1 MKNKYDKR
9 AKERELVEGQIVLT
23 KIQRLGNKLD
33 DAWDRPYEVIRKI
46 SNTNYEIVVPHHRAK
61 PKLFHINN
69 LKTWIQEEARVYRIV
84 VAADDMPDLEDGLK
98 LHGSIATHTQLEQ
111 FAKIKQNFADVLN
124 EVPGKIESEEI
135 SINTGDSPPIHS
147 IPYRLCP
154 TWWAEVKE
162 EIELLLKGDII
173 EPGKGP
179 WSSPIVPV
187 RKPDGNIR
195 LCIDFRKLN
204 SVTISDPFCMPL
216 IEDLLD
222 QVGTARSFP
231 R

>member
-1 MKNKYDKR
+1 
-9 AKERELVEGQIVLT
+9 
-23 KIQRLGNKLD
+23 
-33 DAWDRPYEVIRKI
+33 
-46 SNTNYEIVVPHHRAK
+46 
-61 PKLFHINN
+61 
-69 LKTWIQEEARVYRIV
+69 
-84 VAADDMPDLEDGLK
+84 MPELEDGLK
-98 LHGSIATHTQLEQ
+98 LHGSVATPIQLEQ

-124 EVPGKIESEEI
+124 EVPGNIESEEI

-154 TWWAEVKE
+154 TWWAKVKD

-179 WSSPIVPV
+179 WSSPIVPD
-187 RKPDGNIR
+187 RKPDRNIR

-216 IEDLLD
+216 FEDLLD